1 MEHWNAQGSIRTN
14 VEDRE
19 SVESILFCSLRQAVR
34 FFGRHLRYEGYP
46 GNRGFA
52 VRPRGQSRVAE
63 FRILCD
69 HTFPECGCVSESGV
83 LPENLRG
90 RVTTARVH
98 HMRAGSTFL
107 RKHIVSY

>member
-46 GNRGFA
+46 GKRGLLSDPEDNLELRNFA
-52 VRPRGQSRVAE
+52 FCAIIPSTNVDL
-63 FRILCD
+63 FRNPGYSLK
-69 HTFPECGCVSESGV
+69 TFVVVE
-83 LPENLRG
+83 
-90 RVTTARVH
+90 
-98 HMRAGSTFL
+98 
-107 RKHIVSY
+107 